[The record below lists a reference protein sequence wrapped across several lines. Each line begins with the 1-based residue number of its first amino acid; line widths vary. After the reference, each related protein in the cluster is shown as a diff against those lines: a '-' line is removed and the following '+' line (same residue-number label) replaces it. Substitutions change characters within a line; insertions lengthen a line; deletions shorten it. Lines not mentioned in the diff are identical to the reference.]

1 MPHRFST
8 LLFFLNL
15 DCEMT
20 KRNKNETFPAVLAG
34 LAFSFSLGVL
44 LQILVRIEHSS
55 TEK

>member
-1 MPHRFST
+1 
-8 LLFFLNL
+8 
-15 DCEMT
+15 MT
-20 KRNKNETFPAVLAG
+20 KRNKNENFPAVLAG